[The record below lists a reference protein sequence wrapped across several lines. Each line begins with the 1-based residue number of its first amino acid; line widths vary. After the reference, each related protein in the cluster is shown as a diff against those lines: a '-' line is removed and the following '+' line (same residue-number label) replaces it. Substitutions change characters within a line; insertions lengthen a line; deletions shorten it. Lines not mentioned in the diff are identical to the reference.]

1 MFIFCQDFCDLLL
14 EDIIQKCVDRNG
26 PYWNIWHGQWEES
39 LAKVILTFRAGTK
52 LRRSHSSARQWSS
65 HNITTSTC
73 EQQSRFT
80 ISRALLNNTWQVQ
93 VNMATLLRCR
103 MNHEFQAYSK
113 KTKSC
118 EKCDFI
124 WIWNVILGKCVSS
137 AIWMATPLITNM
149 NIKCCS
155 DSEHIVVLNNNKAS
169 IYIHVQQSYLHGH
182 TRKRAS
188 TWGVTT
194 KLWCRKKTKQPGVKM
209 RHEVDSFHTVRYET

>member
-1 MFIFCQDFCDLLL
+1 MFIFCQDICDLFL
-14 EDIIQKCVDRNG
+14 EDIIQKCVDSKG

-39 LAKVILTFRAGTK
+39 LATVVLTFRAGAK

-65 HNITTSTC
+65 NHITTSTC
-73 EQQSRFT
+73 EQQSGFT
-80 ISRALLNNTWQVQ
+80 ISRAILNNTWQVQ
-93 VNMATLLRCR
+93 MNMATLNAECR
-103 MNHEFQAYSK
+103 MMLWNHGFQVSA

-118 EKCDFI
+118 EKCDFSPYFV
-124 WIWNVILGKCVSS
+124 WNVIWGKCVSS
-137 AIWMATPLITNM
+137 AKCVATPLITNM

-155 DSEHIVVLNNNKAS
+155 DSEHTVVLNNNKAN

-194 KLWCRKKTKQPGVKM
+194 KLWRRKKNKNKNSQ
-209 RHEVDSFHTVRYET
+209 E